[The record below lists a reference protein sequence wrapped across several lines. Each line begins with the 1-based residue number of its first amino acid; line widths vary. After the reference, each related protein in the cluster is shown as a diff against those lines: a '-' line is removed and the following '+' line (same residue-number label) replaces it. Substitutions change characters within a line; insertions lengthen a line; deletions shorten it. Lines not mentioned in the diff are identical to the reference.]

1 MKKINKIVLLLI
13 GLIFLSTYSPQK
25 IITSEQLDNALTE
38 QKSTKDKLGSTLI
51 TQGTITEEELVNA
64 YSMQC
69 GHRSITKDEML
80 KVEQSIVA
88 LLPEDFAKE
97 NNVLA
102 LRKKDNYLAIAME
115 DPEDLSTLDSIR
127 KLTNLSPEILV
138 AGRSSIK
145 DALENLYDKVK
156 KSGEVESAISKI
168 SIVRGDEEN
177 GDELDLGS
185 ENVSAEDAPFVKLVN
200 LMLTEAIKEGS
211 TDVHIEPGRDNVNVR
226 IRIDG
231 VLVTIM
237 SPPINSLN
245 GMVTRIKILSKL
257 NIAEH
262 RLPQDGR
269 MKIKTDSKEIDVRV
283 SILPTV
289 HGEKVVLRL
298 LGSGGKTLTLSNLG
312 FPDDKLKVFRKWIN
326 QPYGMV
332 IISGPTGSGKSTTLY
347 ASLMEIQSEGINIT
361 TVEDPVEYQIPGIN
375 QVQMHDD
382 IGLNFSASLRS
393 ILRQDPDVLLIGEI
407 RDEETADIAVKF
419 ALTGHLVF
427 STVHA
432 NDAPSTIARLLDLGI
447 PPFLLGS
454 SLNLIMAQRLIR
466 TIDENE
472 KEEYTPSKSELERV
486 GLSNEKNL
494 KYFRGKPATSN
505 HNSGYKGRTAIHEIL
520 EVTTDVRELIYN
532 NASQLDMKKLA
543 VKNGMTPLREAGL
556 NKIRNGSTT
565 IEEILR
571 ATVEEN

>member
-1 MKKINKIVLLLI
+1 MENFNPQFQKIGDILVH
-13 GLIFLSTYSPQK
+13 QK
-25 IITSEQLDNALTE
+25 IITSEQLENALTE
-38 QKSTKDKLGSTLI
+38 QKSTKDKLGNILI

-80 KVEQSIVA
+80 KVDQSIVS

-102 LRKKDNYLAIAME
+102 LSKKDNYLAIAME

-127 KLTNLSPEILV
+127 KLTNLNPEILV

-145 DALENLYDKVK
+145 DVLESLYDKVK

-168 SIVRGDEEN
+168 SIVRGDEED

-211 TDVHIEPGRDNVNVR
+211 TDVHIEPGRDTVNVR

-231 VLVTIM
+231 VLITIM

-298 LGSGGKTLTLSNLG
+298 LGSGGKTLTLTNLG

-382 IGLNFSASLRS
+382 IGLNFSSSLRS

-472 KEEYTPSKSELERV
+472 KEEYIPSKNEVDRV

-494 KYFRGKPATSN
+494 KFYKGKPTASN
-505 HNSGYKGRTAIHEIL
+505 HNTGYKGRTAIHEIL
-520 EVTTDVRELIYN
+520 EVTTDIRQLIYD
-532 NASQLDMKKLA
+532 NASQLEMRKLA
-543 VKNGMTPLREAGL
+543 IKNGMTPLREAGL
-556 NKIRNGSTT
+556 EKIKNGSTT

>member
-1 MKKINKIVLLLI
+1 MDNFNPQFQKIGDILVH
-13 GLIFLSTYSPQK
+13 QK

-38 QKSTKDKLGSTLI
+38 QKTTKDKLGNILI
-51 TQGTITEEELVNA
+51 IQGTITEDELVNA

-80 KVEQSIVA
+80 KIDQSIVA

-102 LRKKDNYLAIAME
+102 LSKKDNYLAIAME

-145 DALENLYDKVK
+145 DALESLYDKVK

-168 SIVRGDEEN
+168 SIVRGDEED

-211 TDVHIEPGRDNVNVR
+211 TDVHIEPGRENVNVR

-347 ASLMEIQSEGINIT
+347 ASLMEIMSEGINIT

-382 IGLNFSASLRS
+382 IGLNFSSSLRS

-472 KEEYTPSKSELERV
+472 KEEYTPTTNELERV
-486 GLSNEKNL
+486 GLSNEKNI
-494 KYFRGKPATSN
+494 KYYKGRPATSN
-505 HNSGYKGRTAIHEIL
+505 HNTGYKGRTAIHEIL
-520 EVTTDVRELIYN
+520 EVTTDIRQLIYD
-532 NASQLDMKKLA
+532 NASQLEMKKLA
-543 VKNGMTPLREAGL
+543 IKNGMTPLREAGL
-556 NKIRNGSTT
+556 EKIKKGSTT

>member
-1 MKKINKIVLLLI
+1 MENFNPQFQKIGDILVH
-13 GLIFLSTYSPQK
+13 QK
-25 IITSEQLDNALTE
+25 IITSEQLENALTE
-38 QKSTKDKLGSTLI
+38 QKSTKDKLGNTLI

-80 KVEQSIVA
+80 KIDQSIVS

-102 LRKKDNYLAIAME
+102 LSKKDNYLAIAME

-145 DALENLYDKVK
+145 DALESLYDKVK

-168 SIVRGDEEN
+168 SIIRGDEED

-211 TDVHIEPGRDNVNVR
+211 TDVHIEPGRDTVNVR

-231 VLVTIM
+231 VLITIM

-298 LGSGGKTLTLSNLG
+298 LGSGGKTLTLTNLG

-382 IGLNFSASLRS
+382 IGLNFSSSLRS

-472 KEEYTPSKSELERV
+472 KEEYTPDKNEIDRV

-494 KYFRGKPATSN
+494 KYYKGKPSASN
-505 HNSGYKGRTAIHEIL
+505 HNTGYKGRTAIHEIL
-520 EVTTDVRELIYN
+520 EITTDMRKLIYD
-532 NASQLDMKKLA
+532 NASQLEMRKLA
-543 VKNGMTPLREAGL
+543 IKNGMTPLREAGL
-556 NKIRNGSTT
+556 EKIKNGSTT
-565 IEEILR
+565 IQEILR

>member
-1 MKKINKIVLLLI
+1 MDNFNPQFQKIGDILVH
-13 GLIFLSTYSPQK
+13 QK

>member
-1 MKKINKIVLLLI
+1 MENFNPQFQKIGDILVH
-13 GLIFLSTYSPQK
+13 QK
-25 IITSEQLDNALTE
+25 IITSEQLENALTE
-38 QKSTKDKLGSTLI
+38 QKSTKDKLGNILI

-80 KVEQSIVA
+80 KIDQSIVS

-102 LRKKDNYLAIAME
+102 LSKKDNYLAIAME

-145 DALENLYDKVK
+145 DALESLYDKVK

-168 SIVRGDEEN
+168 SIVRGDEED

-200 LMLTEAIKEGS
+200 LMLTEAIREGS
-211 TDVHIEPGRDNVNVR
+211 TDVHIEPGRDTVNVR

-231 VLVTIM
+231 VLITIM

-298 LGSGGKTLTLSNLG
+298 LGSGGKTLTLTNLG

-382 IGLNFSASLRS
+382 IGLNFSSSLRS

-472 KEEYTPSKSELERV
+472 KEEYTPDKNEIDRV

-494 KYFRGKPATSN
+494 KYYKGKPSASN
-505 HNSGYKGRTAIHEIL
+505 HNTGYKGRTAIHEIL
-520 EVTTDVRELIYN
+520 EITTDIRKLIYD
-532 NASQLDMKKLA
+532 NASQLEMRKLA
-543 VKNGMTPLREAGL
+543 IKNGMTPLREAGL
-556 NKIRNGSTT
+556 EKIKNGSTT
-565 IEEILR
+565 IQEILR

>member
-1 MKKINKIVLLLI
+1 MDNFNPQFQKIGDILVH
-13 GLIFLSTYSPQK
+13 QK
-25 IITSEQLDNALTE
+25 IISADQLNNALTE
-38 QKSTKDKLGSTLI
+38 QKSTKDKLGNILI
-51 TQGTITEEELVNA
+51 TQGSITEDELVNA

-69 GHRSITKDEML
+69 GHRSISRDEML
-80 KVEQSIVA
+80 KVDQSIVS

-102 LRKKDNYLAIAME
+102 LSKKDNYLAIAME

-168 SIVRGDEEN
+168 SIVRGDDDD

-211 TDVHIEPGRDNVNVR
+211 TDVHIEPGKDNVNVR

-269 MKIKTDSKEIDVRV
+269 MKIKTDNKEIDVRV

-298 LGSGGKTLTLSNLG
+298 LGSGGKTLTLTNLG

-382 IGLNFSASLRS
+382 IGLNFSSSLRS

-472 KEEYTPSKSELERV
+472 KEEYQPSKNEIERV
-486 GLSNEKNL
+486 GLDNDKNIR
-494 KYFRGKPATSN
+494 YYRGKPATSN
-505 HNSGYKGRTAIHEIL
+505 HNTGYKGRTAIHEIL
-520 EVTTDVRELIYN
+520 EVSTDVRQLIYD
-532 NASQLDMKKLA
+532 NASQLEMKKLA
-543 VKNGMTPLREAGL
+543 IKNGMTPLRDAGL
-556 NKIRNGSTT
+556 EKIKKGVTT
-565 IEEILR
+565 IDEILR

>member
-1 MKKINKIVLLLI
+1 MDNFNPQFQKIGDILVH
-13 GLIFLSTYSPQK
+13 QK
-25 IITSEQLDNALTE
+25 IISSEQLNNALTE
-38 QKSTKDKLGSTLI
+38 QKSTKDKLGNILI
-51 TQGTITEEELVNA
+51 IQGSITEDELVNA

-69 GHRSITKDEML
+69 GHRSITRDEML
-80 KVEQSIVA
+80 KVDQSIVS

-102 LRKKDNYLAIAME
+102 LSKKDNYLAIAME

-168 SIVRGDEEN
+168 SIVRGDDDD

-211 TDVHIEPGRDNVNVR
+211 TDVHIEPGKDNVNVR

-347 ASLMEIQSEGINIT
+347 ASLMEIQNEGINIT

-382 IGLNFSASLRS
+382 IGLNFSSSLRS

-472 KEEYTPSKSELERV
+472 KEEYKPSQNEIERV
-486 GLSNEKNL
+486 GLSNEKNI
-494 KYFRGKPATSN
+494 KYFKGKPATSN
-505 HNSGYKGRTAIHEIL
+505 HNTGYKGRTAIHEIL
-520 EVTTDVRELIYN
+520 EVSTDIRQLIYD
-532 NASQLDMKKLA
+532 NASQLEMKRLA
-543 VKNGMTPLREAGL
+543 IKNGMTPLREAGL
-556 NKIRNGSTT
+556 EKIKKGVTT
-565 IEEILR
+565 IEEVLR

>member
-1 MKKINKIVLLLI
+1 MDNFNPQFQKIGDILVH
-13 GLIFLSTYSPQK
+13 QK
-25 IITSEQLDNALTE
+25 IITSEQLNNALTE
-38 QKSTKDKLGSTLI
+38 QKSTKDKLGSILI
-51 TQGTITEEELVNA
+51 SQGTITEEELVNA

-69 GHRSITKDEML
+69 GHRSISKDEML

-102 LRKKDNYLAIAME
+102 LSKKDNYLAIAME

-145 DALENLYDKVK
+145 DALENLYEKVK

-472 KEEYTPSKSELERV
+472 KEEYVPSKSELERV
-486 GLSNEKNL
+486 GLSHEKNL

-520 EVTTDVRELIYN
+520 EVTTDVRQLIYD

-543 VKNGMTPLREAGL
+543 IKNGMTPLREAGL

-571 ATVEEN
+571 STVEEN

>member
-1 MKKINKIVLLLI
+1 MDNFNPQFQKIGDILVH
-13 GLIFLSTYSPQK
+13 QK
-25 IITSEQLDNALTE
+25 IISSEQLNNALTE
-38 QKSTKDKLGSTLI
+38 QKSTKDKLGNILI
-51 TQGTITEEELVNA
+51 TQGSITEEELVNA

-69 GHRSITKDEML
+69 GHRSISRDEML
-80 KVEQSIVA
+80 KVDQSIVS

-102 LRKKDNYLAIAME
+102 LSKKDNYLAIAME

-168 SIVRGDEEN
+168 SIVRGDEED

-211 TDVHIEPGRDNVNVR
+211 TDVHIEPGKDNVNVR

-298 LGSGGKTLTLSNLG
+298 LGSGGKTLTLTNLG

-347 ASLMEIQSEGINIT
+347 ASLMEIQNEGINIT

-382 IGLNFSASLRS
+382 IGLNFSSSLRS

-472 KEEYTPSKSELERV
+472 KEEYKPSQNEIERV
-486 GLSNEKNL
+486 GLSNEKNI
-494 KYFRGKPATSN
+494 KYFKGKPATSN
-505 HNSGYKGRTAIHEIL
+505 HNTGYKGRTAIHEIL
-520 EVTTDVRELIYN
+520 EVSTDIRQLIYD
-532 NASQLDMKKLA
+532 NASQLEMKKLA
-543 VKNGMTPLREAGL
+543 IKNGMTPLREAGL
-556 NKIRNGSTT
+556 EKIKKGVTT
-565 IEEILR
+565 IEEVLR